1 MLLNSFKFLSGC
13 ETISFNSPLTSPLI
27 NIKDNPLFVSPC
39 HHPVDSME
47 EHCTF
52 CKIIK
57 GEKPT
62 EFLYQDESLVIFKDI
77 RPHAPIHFL
86 IVPREHIRSLNDL
99 KEKDKDILF
108 KMIVKAKE
116 MAKAHSIAESGYRLV
131 FNVERGGGQVI
142 FHLHL
147 HLLGGW

>member
-1 MLLNSFKFLSGC
+1 
-13 ETISFNSPLTSPLI
+13 
-27 NIKDNPLFVSPC
+27 
-39 HHPVDSME
+39 ME
-47 EHCTF
+47 ENCTF

-57 GEKPT
+57 GEKSAD
-62 EFLYQDESLVIFKDI
+62 FLYQDVSLVVFKDI
-77 RPHAPIHFL
+77 RPHAPVHLL

-99 KEKDKDILF
+99 KEKDKDIIF
-108 KMIVKAKE
+108 KMVVKAKE
-116 MAKAHSIAESGYRLV
+116 MAKEHSIAESGYRLV

>member
-1 MLLNSFKFLSGC
+1 MPLSSFKFLSDC
-13 ETISFNSPLTSPLI
+13 ETISLNSLLTYRSI
-27 NIKDNPLFVSPC
+27 NIKHNRLFIGMYIQVI
-39 HHPVDSME
+39 DSME
-47 EHCTF
+47 ENCTF

-57 GEKPT
+57 GEKSAD
-62 EFLYQDESLVIFKDI
+62 FLYQDESLVVFKDI
-77 RPHAPIHFL
+77 RPHAPVHLL

-99 KEKDKDILF
+99 KEKDRDTIF
-108 KMIVKAKE
+108 KMMVKAKE
-116 MAKAHSIAESGYRLV
+116 MAKEHFIADSGYRLV